1 VESLNLSKTEATELI
16 ERAKRHLVT
25 EAQLLEISSKRV
37 VIIGDTHG
45 DYNTSKKA
53 ADTFLGR
60 EDTVLLFLGD
70 YVDRGPKQIENIN
83 FLLNLKTEV
92 PNRIYLIRGN
102 HETPTANLNYGF
114 FDLVSSKYS
123 VGLYR
128 KYSELFAQMPYA
140 AVLGSSILCV
150 HGGLA
155 EGLTDLEQIASLP
168 KGEVDPVS
176 SLVMQ
181 LLWNDPR
188 EGISGFERS
197 FRGEGIRYFG
207 RDVFDIFMKEN
218 KLSLML
224 RAHEAYPEGYAYLF
238 DGRLLGLFSCRYY
251 GVTPRAAVLDESGGQ
266 RGLSLVDLT

>member
-1 VESLNLSKTEATELI
+1 MKTLNLSEAETTKLI
-16 ERAKRHLVT
+16 ERVKRQLAA

-37 VIIGDTHG
+37 VIVGDTHG
-45 DYNTSKKA
+45 DYDTSKKA
-53 ADTFLGR
+53 ADTYLGT

-83 FLLNLKTEV
+83 FLLNLKSRF

-114 FDLVSSKYS
+114 FNLVSSKYS
-123 VGLYR
+123 IELYR

-155 EGLTDLEQIASLP
+155 EGLKDLEQIASLP

-176 SLVMQ
+176 PLVVQ

-188 EGISGFERS
+188 EGISGFEKS
-197 FRGEGIRYFG
+197 LRGEGIRYFG
-207 RDVFDIFMKEN
+207 RDVFDIFMEEN

-238 DGRLLGLFSCRYY
+238 EGRLLGLFSCRYY
-251 GVTPRAAVLDESGGQ
+251 GVNSRAAVLDEATGQ
-266 RGLSLVDLT
+266 RGLSIVDLT